1 MATLTNTKVKD
12 TYQTLLKTTA
22 GNIGGGFTVIQDGE
36 ANDSGL
42 SLSTSGVGVSA
53 LTFTT
58 APATDSTVNLGLFL
72 NTNNEVVKRE
82 FAGSAF
88 TNPTINGGT
97 GITIGGGFPTYT
109 VTNSAPDQTV
119 AITGVDITVSGAYP
133 NFTLTN
139 SAPDQTVAIT
149 GTGGATVTGT
159 YPNFTVDTSSITGVH
174 EEMFVGVIES
184 TYTLGS
190 GVSQILAFTSAN
202 NARED
207 RSYHFGTAPAKL
219 STPSNEVVVNSSGSS
234 QVVYIDMAAYIQV
247 QSPNSDIT
255 YRLQTNT
262 GTSWVTKQEARRTKG
277 STGLQVDS
285 FWGIFIIADGEQMRI
300 QVESQSGNIDVTPM
314 TQVKFQVKET
324 GNII

>member
-12 TYQTLLKTTA
+12 TYQTLLKLTSGT
-22 GNIGGGFTVIQDGE
+22 IGGGFIVVQDGN
-36 ANDSGL
+36 ANNSGL

-58 APATDSTVNLGLFL
+58 APATDSAVNIGLFL
-72 NTNNEVVKRE
+72 NTSNEVVKRE

-88 TNPTINGGT
+88 STPTINGGT

-119 AITGVDITVSGAYP
+119 AITGVDIAVSGVYP

-159 YPNFTVDTSSITGVH
+159 YPNFTVDADTGVH
-174 EEMFVGVIES
+174 EEMFVGVPES
-184 TYTLGS
+184 PYPLNG
-190 GVSQILAFTSAN
+190 GVPQVVAFSNPN
-202 NARED
+202 NATEGT
-207 RSYHFGTAPAKL
+207 SYHFGKLPAQL
-219 STPSNEVVVNSSGSS
+219 TRPSNEVLLNSSGSAK
-234 QVVYIDMAAYIQV
+234 VVYIDMAAYV
-247 QSPNSDIT
+247 EVASPNSDII

-262 GTSWVTKQEARRTKG
+262 GTGWTTKQSATRHKG
-277 STGLQVDS
+277 RAGLQVDS

-300 QVESQSGNIDVTPM
+300 QIESQSGSVTLTPM
-314 TQVKFQVKET
+314 TQIKFEIKET